1 MKTWTYNIIY
11 GVLIQ
16 VLLPMSLG
24 RGKVWMGGGGGGGGG
39 SRCKHAC
46 MEIFSKLVFFFFSL
60 FFFFFFVCVCV
71 LHCFVVVLL
80 SVKTSQ
86 ILPSRHSM

>member
-1 MKTWTYNIIY
+1 MIVKTWTYNIIY

-16 VLLPMSLG
+16 VLLSMSLG
-24 RGKVWMGGGGGGGGG
+24 RGKVWMGGAWGAGA
-39 SRCKHAC
+39 SMHAWKSLANC
-46 MEIFSKLVFFFFSL
+46 FSSFFPL
-60 FFFFFFVCVCV
+60 FFFFFWGG